1 MKVVEILQIGRELLK
16 MMSENDLRV
25 NDYMFVGMYHEY
37 EFLRGEHE
45 KYNTIIS
52 RLSNKYRI
60 SQSKV
65 KRIIRRFEKEV
76 KK

>member
-25 NDYMFVGMYHEY
+25 DDYMYVGMYREY
-37 EFLRGEHE
+37 EFMRGEHE
-45 KYNTIIS
+45 KYYNIIS
-52 RLSNKYRI
+52 TLSDKYSI

-65 KRIIRRFEKEV
+65 KRIIRRFDKEA